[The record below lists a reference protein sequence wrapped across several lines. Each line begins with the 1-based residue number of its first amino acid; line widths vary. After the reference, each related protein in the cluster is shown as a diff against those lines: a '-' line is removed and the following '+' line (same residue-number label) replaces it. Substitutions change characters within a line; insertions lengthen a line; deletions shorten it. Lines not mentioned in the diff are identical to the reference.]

1 MFTEVPFAMYKK
13 HQHTLKECL
22 LKAPLWLNTCL
33 QRHESWMEP
42 LENSVLSS
50 TLNLEIIEKVK
61 KKKLLP
67 EKDKSEF
74 AADFLPPTFSYSL
87 ATEIVECNALHS
99 RVKDNQQFFK
109 TDPVF
114 QKKILL
120 KRCRSSA

>member
-1 MFTEVPFAMYKK
+1 MFTEVPFAIYKK

-61 KKKLLP
+61 KKKNCYRKRTNQNSPSSKLRETDSRFPPSPLLL
-67 EKDKSEF
+67 
-74 AADFLPPTFSYSL
+74 FLGHRDSGM
-87 ATEIVECNALHS
+87 
-99 RVKDNQQFFK
+99 
-109 TDPVF
+109 
-114 QKKILL
+114 
-120 KRCRSSA
+120 